1 MYGKRRPSCHEEEKL
16 HDLLDETIVIIFAEL
31 ARFDKTGKE
40 CRNDLERMLF
50 VLKNMG
56 RFHNQPEW
64 LKMEIYTKI
73 FEACEI
79 ARFNEDKLIIFNQ
92 DMYDERRRKG
102 ELEAALEEGMERGM
116 KKGLAEGE
124 ARGRE
129 EGKAEGKAEAV
140 RKMLAAG
147 MDIEQICS
155 IMEMSREEV
164 ERME

>member
-1 MYGKRRPSCHEEEKL
+1 MMPTNKMETQMENKEIFEEAKNPKAESGFGEEVPKEEKKA
-16 HDLLDETIVIIFAEL
+16 ETAKEQKKSKS
-31 ARFDKTGKE
+31 KTK
-40 CRNDLERMLF
+40 
-50 VLKNMG
+50 
-56 RFHNQPEW
+56 
-64 LKMEIYTKI
+64 
-73 FEACEI
+73 
-79 ARFNEDKLIIFNQ
+79 
-92 DMYDERRRKG
+92 

>member
-1 MYGKRRPSCHEEEKL
+1 MKR
-16 HDLLDETIVIIFAEL
+16 
-31 ARFDKTGKE
+31 
-40 CRNDLERMLF
+40 
-50 VLKNMG
+50 
-56 RFHNQPEW
+56 
-64 LKMEIYTKI
+64 EIYTKI

-124 ARGRE
+124 ARGR
-129 EGKAEGKAEAV
+129 AEAV
-140 RKMLAAG
+140 KKMLAAG
-147 MDIEQICS
+147 MDIEQICA